1 MSRFNA
7 ANRARTK
14 LDGNMTA
21 TATSFAVVDP
31 SSFPAPPFLVT
42 IEDEIM
48 EVGVVNGDVFAEI
61 LRGQEGT
68 TAGEHA
74 QGVSVENKFTAGMF
88 NAVSEECNDLRS
100 DLDVCTGDL
109 GELQEEV
116 ATHLDD
122 YATHLETEM
131 PHQFKDLKNNKTYKF
146 GFQLSDEGN
155 PQLIYEEVA

>member
-1 MSRFNA
+1 MPRLNA

-14 LDGNMTA
+14 LDENITA

-48 EVGVVNGDVFAEI
+48 EVGVVNGDTFSNV
-61 LRGQEGT
+61 LRGQEDT

-74 QGVSVENKFTAGMF
+74 KGVSVENKFTAGMF
-88 NAVSEECNDLRS
+88 NAVSEECNDLR
-100 DLDVCTGDL
+100 
-109 GELQEEV
+109 
-116 ATHLDD
+116 DD
-122 YATHLETEM
+122 YATHLDAEM

>member
-1 MSRFNA
+1 MPRLNA

-14 LDGNMTA
+14 LDENITA
-21 TATSFAVVDP
+21 VATSFAVVDP
-31 SSFPAPPFLVT
+31 SKFPEPPFLVT
-42 IEDEIM
+42 VEDEIM
-48 EVGVVNGDVFAEI
+48 EVGAVSGDVFAEI

-109 GELQEEV
+109 SELQEEV
-116 ATHLDD
+116 TAHLYD
-122 YATHLETEM
+122 YATLMDSLFIE
-131 PHQFKDLKNNKTYKF
+131 
-146 GFQLSDEGN
+146 EGAEWEDDN
-155 PQLIYEEVA
+155 Q